1 MKNMNESF
9 DDELRKRLRQY
20 SEEPRAQLWQN
31 ITTRVD
37 AERRPLTLQKRT
49 KTGWILLLGLL
60 SVGGLYYF
68 QDSRTIKEESVSHS
82 VSKQDQANPTQRPVE
97 EVEGDKPSL
106 PQQKSNVK
114 ENEIHASSERI
125 HEAEAG
131 ISRRDVSEVTSVPST
146 IKNPD
151 ILSENNREVLSNNSV
166 PDLSGKEEEN
176 FIAVKAGEDSTA
188 MQSIVK
194 EEKVSAEENETVIKE
209 KGRKHNRFNI
219 YFTIMPTFGY
229 QRINSNSN
237 DNIIIESIGR
247 VSAFSTERLGV
258 RAELGAEHP
267 ITDRLKVFGGLV
279 YYQRKQ
285 TIDYTEKQ
293 VDNTNVSQGDGGD
306 IIVEPEFIYVNKSF
320 EYELQNLGF
329 QVGLSYQLSKKV
341 LLQTAGTGIEFHVA
355 LNKFHH
361 PAQTAEFTNNPSAY
375 VFYNLYYRIQYP
387 TEGRL
392 KAVLQPTLNYSFY
405 INENFN
411 APFYVKPYGLGL
423 NVGFTYTF

>member
-1 MKNMNESF
+1 MNESF
-9 DDELRKRLRQY
+9 DDELRERLRQY

-37 AERRPLTLQKRT
+37 AARQPRTLQKRT
-49 KTGWILLLGLL
+49 RTGWILLLGLL
-60 SVGGLYYF
+60 MVGGLYYYF
-68 QDSRTIKEESVSHS
+68 QDSKTIRDGFVSHS
-82 VSKQDQANPTQRPVE
+82 GSKQEQANPTQTTVD
-97 EVEGDKPSL
+97 EVAGDTPSL
-106 PQQKSNVK
+106 LPQHKNNVK
-114 ENEIHASSERI
+114 ENEIHTSSQRI
-125 HEAEAG
+125 QQAGAG
-131 ISRRDVSEVTSVPST
+131 IARGVITGGTSVPGIT
-146 IKNPD
+146 EKPG
-151 ILSENNREVLSNNSV
+151 ILLEDNGAVLSDDSGR
-166 PDLSGKEEEN
+166 DLSSEAEEN
-176 FIAVKAGEDSTA
+176 FMAVKEVADSTA
-188 MQSIVK
+188 MQSIGK
-194 EEKVSAEENETVIKE
+194 EEKLSVEENKTVIKE

-267 ITDRLKVFGGLV
+267 ITDRLKLFGGLV

-320 EYELQNLGF
+320 EYELRNLGL
-329 QVGLSYQLSKKV
+329 QVGLNYQLSKKI

-355 LNKFHH
+355 LNKFQH
-361 PAQTAEFTNNPSAY
+361 PAQAAEFTNNPSAY

-387 TEGRL
+387 VEGRL

-423 NVGFTYTF
+423 NIGFTYNF